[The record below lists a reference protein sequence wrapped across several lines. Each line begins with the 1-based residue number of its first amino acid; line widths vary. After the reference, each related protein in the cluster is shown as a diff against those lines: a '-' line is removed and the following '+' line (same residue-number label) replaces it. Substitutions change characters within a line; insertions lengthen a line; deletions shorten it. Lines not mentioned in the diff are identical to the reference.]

1 MKSQFTRFLREYKRN
16 HSIVPPITVLV
27 ISLGIL
33 ASTIVFMDGQAE
45 KDNYHITEAS
55 ELRVLSQQIA
65 KNATEAASG
74 KPEAFSQLKDAR
86 NQFDERFGALQNSL
100 SYSLAGSNSPV
111 ISQINALDAA
121 WSALKIEADSI
132 LAAEERI
139 VSLHRLALTLAET
152 APQLQIEYDQII
164 ELLLKDKVSTG
175 QIVIAQRQPWLAERI
190 IRNVE
195 QVLVGGETAIIA
207 ADTLGQDTQLFGRVL
222 KGMVDGNVSIG
233 ISQVKSEEVMDRL
246 LEVADLFSFVERS
259 TKDILKASPELF
271 QAGAAADQ
279 IFTDSQQLLQQTSVL
294 ASTLR
299 MLSQERLLDSILVIG
314 AGIMVLLSLAFI
326 ASSANTGTQR
336 RLAANRDQQ
345 DKNQKAIMRL
355 LDEMEELADGNLT
368 VNATVTEDFTG
379 AIADSINHSIEQL
392 RGLVKTI
399 NQTAVEVDMAA
410 QRTQSTARE
419 LAEASEHQAAEINT
433 ATQSMN
439 EMAQSIDNISVHA
452 ADSADVAQRSLGIA
466 SKGTEVVRNTIDG
479 MNTIRGQIQ
488 DTSKRLKRLGES
500 SQEIGNIV
508 SLINDIADQTNI
520 LSLNAS
526 IQASMAGEAGRGFAV
541 VADEVQRLSERVS
554 AATRQIEGLVSTIQ
568 TDTNEAV
575 ISMEHTTA
583 QVVHG
588 AQLAQD
594 AGVALEEI
602 ENVSSS
608 LATLIHNI
616 SGTAKTQAA
625 SAAHISNRMKVIR
638 DITVKTSS
646 STSKAAGSIGNLA
659 DMAVEMRKSVA
670 GFRLQETE
678 S

>member
-1 MKSQFTRFLREYKRN
+1 MKSQFIRFFRNYKEH
-16 HSIVPPITVLV
+16 HSFVPPVTVLV

-45 KDNYHITEAS
+45 KDNYRITEAS

-65 KNATEAASG
+65 KNAIEAAAG

-86 NQFDERFGALQNSL
+86 NQFDRRFGALQNSV
-100 SYSLAGSNSPV
+100 SSSLAESSPV
-111 ISQINALDAA
+111 VNQVRALDAA
-121 WSALKIEADSI
+121 WSALKIEADNI
-132 LAAEERI
+132 LASEERI

-152 APQLQIEYDQII
+152 APQLQIEYDEII
-164 ELLLKDKVSTG
+164 ELLLKDQVPTG
-175 QIVIAQRQPWLAERI
+175 QIIVAQRQPWLAERI
-190 IRNVE
+190 IRNIE
-195 QVLVGGETAIIA
+195 QVLDGGENAIIA
-207 ADTLGQDTQLFGRVL
+207 ADTLGQDTRLFGRVL
-222 KGMVDGNVSIG
+222 KGMINGNVSIG
-233 ISQVKSEEVMDRL
+233 ISQVKSEEAMDRL
-246 LEVADLFSFVERS
+246 VEVADLFAFVERS
-259 TKDILKASPELF
+259 TNDILKASPELF
-271 QAGAAADQ
+271 QAGAASDQ

-294 ASTLR
+294 ASTFQ
-299 MLSQERLLDSILVIG
+299 MLSQERLLDTILVIG

-326 ASSANTGTQR
+326 ASSANTGAQR
-336 RLAANRDQQ
+336 RLAANREQQ

-379 AIADSINHSIEQL
+379 AIADSINHSIGQL
-392 RGLVKTI
+392 RALVKTI
-399 NQTAVEVDMAA
+399 NQTAVEVDIAA
-410 QRTQSTARE
+410 QRTQSTAHE
-419 LAEASEHQAAEINT
+419 LAEASEHQATEITT

-439 EMAQSIDNISVHA
+439 EMAESIDNISIHA

-479 MNTIRGQIQ
+479 MNTIREQIQ

-575 ISMEHTTA
+575 ISMEHTTS

-594 AGVALEEI
+594 AGIALEEI

-616 SGTAKTQAA
+616 SDTAKTQAT

-638 DITVKTSS
+638 DITIKTSS